1 MMPPKPCVVIDIK
14 MTLDTLG
21 GIIQSLYILRYGRED
36 FEMYGNHIYNTQ
48 VEAEVHWAI
57 CFQQAYEA
65 ALENP
70 VLLHTH
76 DYEDPYNR
84 SIDILARYNDECP
97 EILLKYI

>member
-1 MMPPKPCVVIDIK
+1 MRGFPADLIK

-36 FEMYGNHIYNTQ
+36 FEMYEKHIYNTQ
-48 VEAEVHWAI
+48 AEAEVHWAI
-57 CFQQAYEA
+57 CFQHAYES

-76 DYEDPYNR
+76 DYEEPYKR
-84 SIDILARYNDECP
+84 SIEILARYNDECP